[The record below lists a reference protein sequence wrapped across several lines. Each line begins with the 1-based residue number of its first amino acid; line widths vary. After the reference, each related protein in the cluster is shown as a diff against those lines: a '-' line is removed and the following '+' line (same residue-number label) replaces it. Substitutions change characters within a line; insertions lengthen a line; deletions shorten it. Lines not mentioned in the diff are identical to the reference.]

1 MDILAFTMHSPY
13 YIIYKNGYQTHAA
26 QPKTSLIML
35 CLQMLLFLRTPKTV
49 TVTTTSNVELLGAN
63 IVMRN
68 VQLLQEM
75 TRNLDQ
81 LKTEL
86 ATTHAQLERANR
98 SLEVVRAESRERAQ
112 LVAGLQKEV
121 RRLEDRKNVLEYRC
135 KSAVALTYFRSLS
148 SFRMTF
154 LRMRNKYK
162 IFNLQ
167 RNNKDVLDKCH
178 GLFVNSYVMIAV
190 KSCLKYRS
198 IQ

>member
-1 MDILAFTMHSPY
+1 MDILYLTMHFTC
-13 YIIYKNGYQTHAA
+13 YIIYKHGYQTHAA
-26 QPKTSLIML
+26 QPMTSLSMIY
-35 CLQMLLFLRTPKTV
+35 LQMLLFLRNPKTV
-49 TVTTTSNVELLGAN
+49 TVTTTSNVVLGAN

-86 ATTHAQLERANR
+86 ATTRAQLERANR

-135 KSAVALTYFRSLS
+135 KSAY
-148 SFRMTF
+148 
-154 LRMRNKYK
+154 
-162 IFNLQ
+162 IFPVVIIFPN
-167 RNNKDVLDKCH
+167 DVSAH
-178 GLFVNSYVMIAV
+178 A
-190 KSCLKYRS
+190 
-198 IQ
+198 Q